1 MNRYGL
7 WLTLVFLISAA
18 VRSSQA
24 ELELKLTEREWNTQY
39 VYKVASDRDAGVPE
53 SQAQSAFAAL
63 VETLP
68 EPESRDSA
76 IANFVR
82 REIEFIYVDRA
93 SKPADLANAA
103 ALECASRHGYVN
115 PRRTFSCKSI
125 SNGFRLFQQSRNRI
139 GHFFITGRIGMNR
152 I

>member
-1 MNRYGL
+1 MNWHRL
-7 WLTLVFLISAA
+7 LLAFALLICVTAQST
-18 VRSSQA
+18 QA
-24 ELELKLTEREWNTQY
+24 ELELKLTERECEWNTQY

-68 EPESRDSA
+68 EPEPRDSA
-76 IANFVR
+76 IAEFVR
-82 REIEFIYVDRA
+82 SEIEFIYVDRA

-115 PRRTFSCKSI
+115 PRRT
-125 SNGFRLFQQSRNRI
+125 
-139 GHFFITGRIGMNR
+139 
-152 I
+152 

>member
-18 VRSSQA
+18 ARSSQA
-24 ELELKLTEREWNTQY
+24 ELELKLTERECEWNTQY

-68 EPESRDSA
+68 EPEPRDSA
-76 IANFVR
+76 IAEFVR

-115 PRRTFSCKSI
+115 PRRT
-125 SNGFRLFQQSRNRI
+125 
-139 GHFFITGRIGMNR
+139 
-152 I
+152 

>member
-1 MNRYGL
+1 MSRHGL
-7 WLTLVFLISAA
+7 RLSLVFLISAA
-18 VRSSQA
+18 PQSSQA

-39 VYKVASDRDAGVPE
+39 VYKVASDRDMGVSE

-68 EPESRDSA
+68 EPEPRDSA
-76 IANFVR
+76 IAEFVR

-115 PRRTFSCKSI
+115 PRRT
-125 SNGFRLFQQSRNRI
+125 
-139 GHFFITGRIGMNR
+139 
-152 I
+152 